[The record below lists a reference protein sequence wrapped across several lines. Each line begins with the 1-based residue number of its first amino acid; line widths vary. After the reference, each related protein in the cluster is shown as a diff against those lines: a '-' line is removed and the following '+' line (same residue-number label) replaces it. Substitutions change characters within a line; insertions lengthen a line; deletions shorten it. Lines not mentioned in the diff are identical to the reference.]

1 MAAVILPVAPIVFAG
16 ACLLAAGCGV
26 SSSIEPGGQGGDP
39 GGTGGESTGGG
50 TGGAGD
56 GMGGS
61 GAGGTP
67 CTPPTSGVMVDGVS
81 RFQYGINYAWASFA
95 SDFGNT
101 TRGVAATKAQRLTAM
116 MDMKAHGVDAVRW
129 WVFPNFTGGGVTFD
143 SAGSPTGLGGS
154 TLADI
159 TAALDDAAQADIH
172 IQFTLF
178 SFDNFKTATM
188 PPHNLAPIISSP
200 TMLSALINNVVIPFA
215 NQVKT
220 DPNKDRVSS
229 WDVINEPEWAI
240 AATPTDGSDA
250 AFTPQTTVTTVT
262 YPVMKAFVQAVADA
276 LHGASDKPVTVGG
289 AAIKWAKAWAGIGDF
304 YTFHMYD
311 WVNMSYPYTKSLA
324 SYGVT
329 DKPVVLGEFPIQGL
343 TGVSYATLVS
353 TIYQLGYAGAMAW
366 AYNDNKNFP
375 WSPNNLSVQAF
386 ATAHPCMF
394 AP

>member
-1 MAAVILPVAPIVFAG
+1 MTMMTIALAGAGSFAG
-16 ACLLAAGCGV
+16 ACGG
-26 SSSIEPGGQGGDP
+26 SSAIEPGGQGGDP
-39 GGTGGESTGGG
+39 GGTGGDSTSGG
-50 TGGAGD
+50 TGGASG
-56 GMGGS
+56 GLGGS
-61 GAGGTP
+61 GAGGAP
-67 CTPPTSGVMVDGVS
+67 CTPPTSGVMINGVS
-81 RFQYGINYAWASFA
+81 QFQFGINYAWASFA
-95 SDFGNT
+95 SDFGNM

-143 SAGSPTGLGGS
+143 TTGSPTGLGGS

-159 TAALDDAAQADIH
+159 TAALDDAAQAGIH
-172 IQFTLF
+172 IQFTFF

-188 PPHNLAPIISSP
+188 PPHNLAPIISNP
-200 TMLSALINNVVIPFA
+200 TMLSALVNNVVVPFV
-215 NQVKT
+215 NQVNAS
-220 DPNKDRVSS
+220 PNKDRVSS

-240 AATPTDGSDA
+240 AATPTDGADP
-250 AFTPQTTVTTVT
+250 AFTPQTTVTQVT
-262 YPVMKAFVQAVADA
+262 YPVMKAFVQAIVDA

-289 AAIKWAKAWAGIGDF
+289 AAIKWAKAWAGVGDF

-311 WVNMSYPYTKSLA
+311 WVNMSFPYTKSLA

-343 TGVSYATLVS
+343 TGVPYATLVN

-366 AYNDNKNFP
+366 AFNDSKFP
-375 WSPNNLSVQAF
+375 WSPNNTNVQAF

-394 AP
+394 GP